1 MQTLK
6 AASAVFC
13 TACICAELLTQL
25 TGEEHGKRGIKA
37 IAGLYILAVAI
48 QAIPNLRAEWADIT
62 LPSASS
68 VSLGTWDEMVIHQTE
83 EQLAQ
88 TLEAQCREA
97 AGVTPS
103 ITLSLTEAES
113 QVSVSAVT
121 VHLPESCTVEQ
132 KQAVERYFQQA
143 LGVTPEFETANGET
157 LK

>member
-37 IAGLYILAVAI
+37 IAGLYILAVAL
-48 QAIPNLRAEWADIT
+48 PNLRAEWADIT

-68 VSLGTWDEMVIHQTE
+68 VSLGTWDETVLHQTE

-113 QVSVSAVT
+113 QVSVSAVI

-132 KQAVERYFQQA
+132 KQAVERYFQQT

>member
-37 IAGLYILAVAI
+37 IAGLYILAVAL
-48 QAIPNLRAEWADIT
+48 QAILNLRAELADIT

-68 VSLGTWDEMVIHQTE
+68 VSLGTWDETVLHQTE

-88 TLEAQCREA
+88 TLEAQCRETT
-97 AGVTPS
+97 GVTPS

-113 QVSVSAVT
+113 QVSVSAVI

-132 KQAVERYFQQA
+132 KQAVERYFQQT

>member
-25 TGEEHGKRGIKA
+25 TGEEHGKCGIKA
-37 IAGLYILAVAI
+37 IAGLYILAVAL

-68 VSLGTWDEMVIHQTE
+68 VSLGTWDETVLHQTE

-113 QVSVSAVT
+113 QVT

-132 KQAVERYFQQA
+132 KQAVERYFQQT
-143 LGVTPEFETANGET
+143 LGMTPEFETANGET

>member
-37 IAGLYILAVAI
+37 IAGLYILAVAL
-48 QAIPNLRAEWADIT
+48 QAIPNLRAELADIT

-68 VSLGTWDEMVIHQTE
+68 VSLGTWDEMVLHQTE

-88 TLEAQCREA
+88 TLEAQCRETT
-97 AGVTPS
+97 GVTPS

-113 QVSVSAVT
+113 QVSVSAVI

-132 KQAVERYFQQA
+132 KQAVERYFQQT
-143 LGVTPEFETANGET
+143 LGVTPEFETANEET